1 VRSSDRIRRARLRGG
16 GWRPAIA
23 LLVLLLVTVAGE
35 GRAEVRYE
43 GEPVFSSSRL
53 DDLLGVVRGRT
64 VEPDVLAARLPAL
77 LQTYVEEG
85 YLDAVLRLRA
95 DGEDL
100 VVEVAPG
107 ERVLVVE
114 RDLSGGPRDLG
125 AALAEAIPPRTGH
138 VARGEEI
145 EVELRDA
152 VTVLTEGGHPF
163 AEARAT
169 DFRRDGAKLG
179 YTLELDAGRRMRV
192 DSLRVRGLE
201 VTRPGTARRIACF
214 EPGERF
220 RESTRH
226 LIGTRLAR
234 SGLFASVGEV
244 GVVRLEDGRGVYD
257 VEVTEAPATILHG
270 VVGVGGR
277 DQELTGLLDVTLS
290 NLFGTA
296 RDFRARWEGRGQGRA
311 SYELAYHEP
320 WIWTLPLAVDLGFE
334 QDQEDTL
341 YTRTAWR
348 ADLALAV
355 HENLTLRAGW
365 QVEETSSPVDV
376 LVHSER
382 DGSRLGLRWDGRE
395 TLGLGGG
402 GLLDLTATT
411 GTQEERYFDDTIEK
425 RDVTTLEAIASA
437 ERFLGRWTS
446 LHLGSEGFLREA
458 RGEEPRP
465 ENLFPMGGA
474 QSIRGYEERRFRT
487 GLGAVLRIEL
497 RRYTGPDRGRVL
509 VFVDGAYLDPSRTL
523 GAGGDAWKLGA
534 GIGLRAATRL
544 GLLGVDLAASEEIAS
559 YEDLR
564 IHMSVEARY

>member
-1 VRSSDRIRRARLRGG
+1 MLL
-16 GWRPAIA
+16 
-23 LLVLLLVTVAGE
+23 LLVLLGGAGPA
-35 GRAEVRYE
+35 RAEVRYE

-64 VEPDVLAARLPAL
+64 PEPDVLAARLPGL
-77 LQTYVEEG
+77 LLTYVNDG
-85 YLDAVLRLRA
+85 YLDAVIRLRE
-95 DGEDL
+95 DGDDL
-100 VVEVAPG
+100 VVEVTPG
-107 ERVLVVE
+107 ERVLVAERRVE
-114 RDLSGGPRDLG
+114 GGPRDLG
-125 AALAEAIPPRTGH
+125 AALAEAIPPRSGY
-138 VARGEEI
+138 VVRAEEI
-145 EVELRDA
+145 ESELRDA
-152 VTVLTEGGHPF
+152 VEVLTEGGHPF
-163 AEARAT
+163 AEAQAT
-169 DFRRDGAKLG
+169 DFLRDGAQLG
-179 YTLELDAGRRMRV
+179 YTLALSPGRAMRI
-192 DSLRVRGLE
+192 DSLRVRGLG
-201 VTRPGTARRIACF
+201 VTRPGTARRIARF
-214 EPGERF
+214 EPGMRF
-220 RESTRH
+220 RESTRR

-234 SGLFASVGEV
+234 SGLFSSIGEV

-257 VEVTEAPATILHG
+257 VEVVEAPATLLHG

-277 DQELTGLLDVTLS
+277 AQELTGLLDVTLS

-296 RDFRARWEGRGQGRA
+296 RDFRARWQGRGEGRA

-320 WIWTLPLAVDLGFE
+320 WILNLPLAADLGFE

-348 ADLALAV
+348 ADLELQV
-355 HENLTLRAGW
+355 HENLLLRAGW

-411 GTQEERYFDDTIEK
+411 GTQKERYADDTREE
-425 RDVTTLEAIASA
+425 RDVTTLEAFAEA

-446 LHLGSEGFLREA
+446 VHLGADGFLREA
-458 RGEEPRP
+458 RGETPRP

-487 GLGAVLRIEL
+487 GLGAALRIEL

-509 VFVDGAYLDPSRTL
+509 VFLDGAYLDPARTL